1 MKILIFG
8 AGWIGKLCKEYWGD
22 EAILIDEFI
31 KSPGQA
37 GHFIEK
43 HKPDAVLNAAGIVG
57 KPNVDWCEDHQFET
71 FEGNTQLPLLIAN
84 ACRKYGV
91 YMLHIGTGCIY
102 YGYKDGGWLPEDY
115 ANPVA
120 VYTRTKYAADLVL
133 ATLPNV
139 GIARIRMPIHSVPSR
154 ANLIDKLASYPKVV
168 DVENSATVVEDM
180 QMAFYKLME
189 QKVEGIFHVVNPG
202 SITHKEIL
210 KLYEEHVDE
219 NHTNEWITAQE
230 LTDLG
235 LASKTRSNNVLNT
248 ESLEELGIEMR
259 PIRVAV
265 ADAME
270 KYSKLKK

>member
-1 MKILIFG
+1 
-8 AGWIGKLCKEYWGD
+8 
-22 EAILIDEFI
+22 
-31 KSPGQA
+31 
-37 GHFIEK
+37 
-43 HKPDAVLNAAGIVG
+43 
-57 KPNVDWCEDHQFET
+57 
-71 FEGNTQLPLLIAN
+71 
-84 ACRKYGV
+84 
-91 YMLHIGTGCIY
+91 
-102 YGYKDGGWLPEDY
+102 
-115 ANPVA
+115 
-120 VYTRTKYAADLVL
+120 
-133 ATLPNV
+133 
-139 GIARIRMPIHSVPSR
+139 
-154 ANLIDKLASYPKVV
+154 
-168 DVENSATVVEDM
+168 
-180 QMAFYKLME
+180 
-189 QKVEGIFHVVNPG
+189 VNPG